1 MNKAKL
7 NIENLRGD
15 IKPLD
20 VSQPYTPSEEEEAYL
35 AFYGIDF
42 QQSLEH
48 VTQYFGHLPS
58 IDLSGESQ
66 RIACHYF
73 KNINAAR
80 TCFIVHGYMDHT
92 GLYGKLINYLLHRGC
107 SVVMLDM
114 PGHGLSSGE
123 QATIKSFGDYNL
135 ALRHCLDFF
144 HEKTA
149 APWHVIGQSMGGA
162 IVMDYLLSQQD
173 DSEPVFDKVLLLA
186 PLVRPAG
193 WLGVRLMHWLL
204 KGFVSSVERKF
215 KSNTHDAAFV
225 DFMENHDPLQAKRI
239 PVQWVTAMLQW
250 EKRFQQ
256 LSWSEME
263 LLVIQGE
270 GDATVDWRFNLDCI
284 RKKFPQSKQFRIQDA
299 RHHLAREDDDY
310 FERVTQAADIY
321 FDRRRDLRN

>member
-1 MNKAKL
+1 MNRAKM
-7 NIENLRGD
+7 NIEKLRSE

-20 VSQPYTPSEEEEAYL
+20 LSQPYIPSAEESDYL

-92 GLYGKLINYLLHRGC
+92 GLYGKLINYFLHRGC
-107 SVVMLDM
+107 SVVMIDM
-114 PGHGLSSGE
+114 PGHGLSSGKP
-123 QATIKSFGDYNL
+123 AVIDSFGDYNL
-135 ALRHCLDFF
+135 ALRHCIDFF

-149 APWHVIGQSMGGA
+149 APWHITGQSMGGA
-162 IVMDYLLSQQD
+162 IVMDYLLTQQD
-173 DSEPVFDKVLLLA
+173 DDTAIFDKVLLLA

-193 WLGVRLMHWLL
+193 WLGIRLAHWIL
-204 KGFVSSVERKF
+204 KGFVSSINRKF
-215 KSNTHDAAFV
+215 KSNSHDAVFF
-225 DFMENHDPLQAKRI
+225 DFLENKDPLQAKRI

-256 LSWSEME
+256 LSWSDTE

-270 GDATVDWRFNLDCI
+270 GDATVDWRFNLNCI
-284 RKKFPQSKQFRIQDA
+284 RKKFPRSKQFRIQDA
-299 RHHLAREDDDY
+299 RHHLVCEDDDY

-321 FDRRRDLRN
+321 FCRRRDLRD